1 MATNKLMLLLAELEA
16 EVLEEALDLYMRARP
31 TPADS
36 RFEYRYRAARAVLD
50 SLRQGTCSAGSVPAG
65 DDEDTARQ
73 DAGPSERRSRR
84 EQLED

>member
-1 MATNKLMLLLAELEA
+1 MATNKLTLLLAEIVA
-16 EVLEEALDLYMRARP
+16 EVLEEALDLYVRARP

-50 SLRQGTCSAGSVPAG
+50 SLRQGTSSPGSVLPG
-65 DDEDTARQ
+65 DDEDSAGR